1 MKKIW
6 FLLVFALLFAAC
18 VIKTKEQKAAET
30 TDGVIS
36 NGMITYRLKIDG
48 LQDSVIADSIW
59 RIIFQ
64 VGGIDKLVISREDSM
79 AVFTV
84 NPDSVSNE
92 LLRRE
97 VIKRGGRILN

>member
-6 FLLVFALLFAAC
+6 FLLVFAFFFAAC
-18 VIKTKEQKAAET
+18 VIKSKDNNTSET

-48 LQDSVIADSIW
+48 LQDSAIADSIW

-84 NPDSVSNE
+84 DPDSVSNE

-97 VIKRGGRILN
+97 VVKRGGRILN